1 MHSLNELRTDT
12 HQEISRLLSSIN
24 PKSNP
29 EERWRDYLDIAPDQI
44 QLSQDHI
51 QRLALTRMFHQY
63 SLENRVLFHLT
74 VTYKMPKDFQYQPG
88 QYNKFFAD
96 FYVKFFLPKLI
107 GTRSYHTKSKRPLQP
122 ICYAFIDEN
131 ESRPVVLE
139 RRTGNQVEFPLRLH
153 HHAIVAVHPDTVG
166 RMQTMVGENK
176 IPLEVKKVSGKW
188 TERSRC
194 AFKVMTTHIRQC
206 DAMTTLY
213 ATKQL
218 KKYPEFLS
226 FPDRLH

>member
-29 EERWRDYLDIAPDQI
+29 EERWKDYLDIAPDQI

-51 QRLALTRMFHQY
+51 QRLAFTRMFHQY

-74 VTYKMPKDFQYQPG
+74 VTYKTYQNTPYTPKNTNDFFI
-88 QYNKFFAD
+88 N
-96 FYVKFFLPKLI
+96 FYLKCFLPKLI
-107 GTRSYHTKSKRPLQP
+107 GTRNFNSSSKRQLQP
-122 ICYAFIDEN
+122 ICYSFLDEH
-131 ESRPVVLE
+131 EFRARVVGPE
-139 RRTGNQVEFPLRLH
+139 VIYPDRLH
-153 HHAIVAVHPDTVG
+153 HHAIVAVHSDTIS
-166 RMQTMVGENK
+166 RMNTMIGENQ
-176 IPLEVKKVSGKW
+176 IPLRNKW
-188 TERSRC
+188 AS
-194 AFKVMTTHIRQC
+194 KVMTTHIRQC
-206 DAMTTLY
+206 EAMTTLY

-218 KKYPEFLS
+218 KRYPEFLS